1 MSLLNGMRILDLS
14 TFSPVRF
21 GTTVL
26 ADLGADVIQIDRP
39 RSSYP
44 DDVPMLTSIEHP
56 RWLWHSRNKRSIGL
70 NLKQD
75 GARQVLRHLVAEAD
89 VVIEGFAPGTAA
101 RLGLDYGSLSKV
113 KKDLVYAS
121 VTGFGQTGPYAGLGG
136 HEMNYQA
143 MGGVTAAMAA
153 ANRGDPA
160 ILPFP
165 LSDSVA
171 SLYAAVAVLAAVH
184 RRDRTGLG
192 ACVDISIQD
201 AVISLFGYDAQ
212 YFWRQGIADPSEI
225 EEFGGSPA
233 NGAYATSDG
242 KAIVLGAVE
251 PSVWKRF
258 CAAIGRPDLEAALLD
273 PEERE
278 RVRREL
284 VAIFGRQSRA
294 HWQTVGEQ
302 HQLGLTPVL
311 SLTDLLADP
320 HIEHRGLVN
329 EVEHPTLGLVRQLAT
344 PINVDGG
351 VPPSRWFEVPGG
363 HTRALLDELGI
374 DESERTALYE
384 AGAVFDA
391 EPDNP

>member
-1 MSLLNGMRILDLS
+1 MSLLDGMRILDLS

-70 NLKQD
+70 NLKHD
-75 GARQVLRHLVAEAD
+75 GARQVLLRLVADAD
-89 VVIEGFAPGTAA
+89 VLIEGFAPGTAA
-101 RLGLDYGSLSKV
+101 RLGLDYGSLSTV

-153 ANRGDPA
+153 AHRGDPA

-201 AVISLFGYDAQ
+201 SVVSLFGYDAQ
-212 YFWRQGIADPSEI
+212 YFWQQGIADPSEI
-225 EEFGGSPA
+225 EELGGSPA
-233 NGAYATSDG
+233 NGAYATADG
-242 KAIVLGAVE
+242 KAVVLGAVE
-251 PSVWKRF
+251 PSVWQRF
-258 CAAIGRPDLEAALLD
+258 CAEVGRPDLETALLA
-273 PEERE
+273 PEEHD

-284 VAIFGRQSRA
+284 VAIFGQRSRA
-294 HWQTVGEQ
+294 QWQTVGEQ
-302 HQLGLTPVL
+302 GGLGLTPVL
-311 SLTDLLADP
+311 SLTDLLTDP

-351 VPPSRWFEVPGG
+351 MPPSRWFEVPGG
-363 HTRALLDELGI
+363 HTRVLLEELGI
-374 DESERTALYE
+374 DESARTALYE
-384 AGAVFDA
+384 AEAVFDA
-391 EPDNP
+391 EQP